1 MENIQKY
8 ESYCIKESTHASYEN
23 IPKKFRDELTR
34 PGKERFQKM
43 NQQEIYD
50 LLPILLRIDHLCKN
64 HNYNWSDLAKMGGIS
79 KFSNMKTGEISKI
92 LGRWYLFLIDK
103 ILFRDFDDS
112 IDPIWNVP
120 RIPSDPP
127 SSYQYY

>member
-1 MENIQKY
+1 MKNILKY
-8 ESYCIKESTHASYEN
+8 ESYYIGESTHASYEN
-23 IPKKFRDELTR
+23 FPKKFRDELTR

-50 LLPILLRIDHLCKN
+50 LLPILLRIDYLCKN
-64 HNYNWSDLAKMGGIS
+64 HDINWSDLARIGGIS
-79 KFSNMKTGEISKI
+79 KFSNMKAGEILKS
-92 LGRWYLFLIDK
+92 LEGWYLSLIDE

-112 IDPIWNVP
+112 IDPIWSVR

-127 SSYQYY
+127 SSY